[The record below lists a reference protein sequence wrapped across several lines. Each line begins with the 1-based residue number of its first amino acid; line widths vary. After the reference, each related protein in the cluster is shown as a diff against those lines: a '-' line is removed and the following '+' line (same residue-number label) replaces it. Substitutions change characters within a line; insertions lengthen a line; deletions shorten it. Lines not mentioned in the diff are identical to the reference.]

1 MSNGSSQQP
10 MQPADYDRNF
20 NDDRQY
26 KALLERVKTS
36 TYDNP
41 HRIVFFIEDSVKQF
55 QERLDTTAKTISG
68 SFENSTKLA
77 LLPFQQTSNE
87 ITTITDLKAFARF
100 LKYYI
105 ALKNSFGESVTFELI
120 SDQDLGGFPGNSVI
134 SQGFVSM
141 WTHLLS
147 PDNNYLTSEEIKAL
161 SDLFEINL
169 ILYSKQ
175 APATDSQYSN
185 LSGVNYKGVVIKT
198 PNSPGDATKITNL
211 FTTINKGREGEG
223 PTEA

>member
-26 KALLERVKTS
+26 KALLERVQAS
-36 TYDNP
+36 TTDYP

-105 ALKNSFGESVTFELI
+105 ALKNRFSESVTFELI
-120 SDQDLGGFPGNSVI
+120 SDQDLGGFSGNSVI

-141 WTHLLS
+141 WIYLLN
-147 PDNNYLTSEEIKAL
+147 PDNKYLTLEEIDAL

-175 APATDSQYSN
+175 APATDSQYVD
-185 LSGVNYKGVVIKT
+185 LRGVKYKGVVVKT
-198 PNSPGDATKITNL
+198 QNSQADATQITNL
-211 FTTINKGREGEG
+211 FTPKNKGREREV